1 MPGHGHSVHHS
12 QEGRGSRAVRDL
24 GFGEAPDWATAPTL
38 RPSHDL
44 SLEASLGQAR
54 VVPLDEYK
62 IRLTRTEV
70 VVVADLPGALGSEVS
85 LSVDPGQ
92 VTISSDI
99 RSEPDDRRGD
109 PLWQLC
115 RDMRAGRYNQTL
127 PIPDGLLVDRWSATF
142 EDGVLRLRIP
152 RALS

>member
-1 MPGHGHSVHHS
+1 VPGHSHSAS
-12 QEGRGSRAVRDL
+12 FGQEGRGSRVVRDL
-24 GFGEAPDWATAPTL
+24 GLGEAPEWASAPTR

-62 IRLTRTEV
+62 IRLTRTDV

-85 LSVDPGQ
+85 LSVDPGR
-92 VTISSDI
+92 VTISSEI
-99 RSEPDDRRGD
+99 RARPDDGRGD
-109 PLWQLC
+109 ALWQLC
-115 RDMRAGRYNQTL
+115 RDMRAGRYDQTL